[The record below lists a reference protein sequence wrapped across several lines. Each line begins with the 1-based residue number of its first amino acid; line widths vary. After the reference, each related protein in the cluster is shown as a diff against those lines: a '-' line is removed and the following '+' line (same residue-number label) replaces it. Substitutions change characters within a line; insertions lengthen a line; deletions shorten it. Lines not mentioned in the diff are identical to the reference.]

1 MHKILII
8 GGTSESNKLADSL
21 SDSFITI
28 LSLQGNTEK
37 PRLGNYL
44 SRIGGFGG
52 VEGLKDYLLN
62 EPIDA
67 VVDASHPY
75 SKQISNNVLAA
86 TKDLNIKLK
95 DNEHLNETAE
105 PLFENKE

>member
-52 VEGLKDYLLN
+52 VEGLKDYLSN
-62 EPIDA
+62 EPIA
-67 VVDASHPY
+67 VSY
-75 SKQISNNVLAA
+75 
-86 TKDLNIKLK
+86 T
-95 DNEHLNETAE
+95 HLTLPTNREV
-105 PLFENKE
+105 